1 MAYNPNSF
9 TFSLVTKN
17 LLLPSPFSQ
26 HRYETFRFA
35 NPAKKKDCLYGVDI
49 HAVDFA
55 RKCPNVSFSERAVS
69 SRPIATPTG
78 KVQAVIDTDTYN
90 EIDDQFAMV
99 YALLSPD
106 QLDVHAIYA
115 APLLNKRSESPKD
128 GMEKSPEE
136 IGRLLNKLNREQDG
150 FVYQGSESFLTNL
163 NKPRENPAANDLI
176 QRARNSE

>member
-1 MAYNPNSF
+1 MALTLIRSISPGNAQTYP
-9 TFSLVTKN
+9 SL
-17 LLLPSPFSQ
+17 SEQ
-26 HRYETFRFA
+26 FRLDRLQ
-35 NPAKKKDCLYGVDI
+35 P
-49 HAVDFA
+49 
-55 RKCPNVSFSERAVS
+55 
-69 SRPIATPTG
+69 PTG
-78 KVQAVIDTDTYN
+78 KVQAVIGTDTYN